1 MISHITEKTNSLNTI
16 EDNVFTIHQSQ
27 MSIEEIATNIE

>member
-1 MISHITEKTNSLNTI
+1 MISYFTGKTNNLNTI
-16 EDNVFTIHQSQ
+16 EDNVFTIHQNQ